1 MSLRITKPPKRTL
14 FDRDLVVDRTRSA
27 DIDPPT
33 ISYPQIRIGETVQIK
48 ITNYLPENTYKVR
61 VNFGEVSLSGDTITY
76 TAPLDLACTFTTEHG
91 ESPPPCNY
99 LRLEIDTIV
108 EPVPPMAIFNNGRYY
123 LESGELK
130 RAENAGGKYYVD
142 YENITGEYPQA
153 GLKHEVDI
161 DFDFKEKLLAQFP
174 PSKFPVPASKK
185 PNTKEVALYEN
196 FSPDSL
202 FGSGGSRKL
211 SNELK
216 ELESNETVAGYLVAS
231 ERNKKSDAEKFIYR
245 KGTKKDHDGFL
256 KEFFEFVPRNS
267 NVTSSDGDVNTGYRS
282 KGAAGGSLSITR
294 GPDSFSRTDQFYIPV
309 DLWELQAIVPD
320 EIITLCL
327 ITLEIVPVLRGIPE
341 GHTFE
346 WEQIK
351 GDQSTVVWITP
362 KNQKDMIVDFGGIK
376 VDRTFRFWVSR
387 GTRYEKFY
395 DVVIYGTPIDR
406 ITTIN
411 CRDMITTMGNHLN
424 IKVHNTTPILLDHE
438 RVWHKQLRVNIHRN
452 Y

>member
-1 MSLRITKPPKRTL
+1 MSSRIIKKKRTL
-14 FDRDLVVDRTRSA
+14 FDRDLVVDRTRSI
-27 DIDPPT
+27 DIDPPILT
-33 ISYPQIRIGETVQIK
+33 YPQIRVGETVQIK
-48 ITNYLPENTYKVR
+48 IANYLPENTYKVR
-61 VNFGEVSLSGDTITY
+61 VNFGTATLSGDTITY

-91 ESPPPCNY
+91 DIMPPCNY
-99 LRLEIDTIV
+99 LRIEIDTIV
-108 EPVPPMAIFNNGRYY
+108 EPVPPMVIFNNGRYY

-130 RAENAGGKYYVD
+130 RAGRSGEKFFVD
-142 YENITGEYPQA
+142 YENITGEYPDS
-153 GLKHEVDI
+153 GLTHEIEI
-161 DFDFKEKLLAQFP
+161 DFDFKESLLTQHP
-174 PSKFPVPASKK
+174 PSKFPVPTSKS
-185 PNTKEVALYEN
+185 PNPKDVTLYEN
-196 FSPDSL
+196 FSPSSI

-211 SNELK
+211 SSAAM
-216 ELESNETVAGYLVAS
+216 ELENNETLSAYRVAS
-231 ERNKKSDAEKFIYR
+231 EKNKLPDAEQYIYR
-245 KGTKKDHDGFL
+245 KATQKDHDGFV

-267 NVTSSDGDVNTGYRS
+267 NVTSSDGDVNTGYRQ
-282 KGAAGGSLSITR
+282 KYAAGGSLAITR
-294 GPDSFSRTDQFYIPV
+294 GPDSFSRTDEFYIPI

-327 ITLEIVPVLRGIPE
+327 ITLEIIPVLRGIPE

-351 GDQSTVVWITP
+351 GDQSTVTWITP
-362 KNQKDMIVDFGGIK
+362 KNQKDTIIDFGGIK

-395 DVVIYGTPIDR
+395 DIVVYGTPIDR

-411 CRDMITTMGNHLN
+411 CRDMISVSGNHLN
-424 IKVHNTTPILLDHE
+424 IKEHNTTPILLDHE